1 MVRALIEADAS
12 GFFRLTGP
20 ILDRMVQRQVNADY
34 SNLKA
39 LLDSGDLDVP

>member
-12 GFFRLTGP
+12 GFFRLAGP

-39 LLDSGDLDVP
+39 LLESGDLDVP